1 MQRIY
6 PSPLGPEQY
15 VATEAHRQ
23 VRAEGPCPHCGRG
36 PLHRHGWYVRGVTGV
51 TGQLLEIAV
60 ARFRCMECGR
70 TVSYLPSFALSY
82 RLVQAATFEA
92 FLEGKLGRGDVQ
104 RWEAVLQDYERRM
117 QRFARELWRIIGC
130 GLGRAPPGD
139 GAVWPWVKAACGGLA
154 SAARLLVT
162 RFGVTLFARYQCHQ
176 PLGA

>member
-23 VRAEGPCPHCGRG
+23 VRAEESCPHCGAG
-36 PLHRHGWYVRGVTGV
+36 MLHRHGRYERGVTGAA
-51 TGQLLEIAV
+51 GQLVRIEV
-60 ARFRCMECGR
+60 ARFCCVKCGR

-92 FLEGKLGRGDVQ
+92 FLEGKFGRGDVQ
-104 RWEAVLQDYERRM
+104 RWQAVLQDYERRM
-117 QRFARELWRIIGC
+117 RRFAREVWRIVGC
-130 GLGRAPPGD
+130 GLGRAPPAV

-154 SAARLLVT
+154 SATRQLVT
-162 RFGVTLFARYQCHQ
+162 RFRVTLFARYQCHQ